1 MFNYDSRDE
10 KIKRF
15 DRQIRAIGSDLM
27 RNVCEM
33 TVMIIGLE
41 GVKKYLFRLG
51 TRLPQYLFFKE
62 LFALDVSQL
71 KGKLEGGK
79 DCAVGTVSYARV
91 ATDLSGAVWASVRKD
106 AWSEQSIIREY
117 TLKRAD
123 LIQSLSIHIKN

>member
-51 TRLPQYLFFKE
+51 MRLPQYLFFKE
-62 LFALDVSQL
+62 
-71 KGKLEGGK
+71 
-79 DCAVGTVSYARV
+79 
-91 ATDLSGAVWASVRKD
+91 
-106 AWSEQSIIREY
+106 
-117 TLKRAD
+117 
-123 LIQSLSIHIKN
+123 